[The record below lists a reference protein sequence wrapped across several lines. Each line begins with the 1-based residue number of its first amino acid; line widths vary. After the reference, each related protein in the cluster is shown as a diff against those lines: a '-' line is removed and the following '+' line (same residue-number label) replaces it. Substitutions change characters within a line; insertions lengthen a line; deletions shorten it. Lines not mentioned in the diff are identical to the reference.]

1 MGRKDQY
8 TAEFRTEAVRLW
20 RESGLTFT
28 KVAADLG
35 IPAPTLRSWVRMTQP
50 PRPSYRRRDSGG
62 DGPAAGQSAGPLS
75 DGERTELVE
84 LRRRVRVLETER
96 EILRK
101 AAAFFAQESER
112 TR

>member
-1 MGRKDQY
+1 MLAKQRQF
-8 TAEFRTEAVRLW
+8 TEEFRLDAIRLARSSPQSVR
-20 RESGLTFT
+20 RTAT
-28 KVAADLG
+28 DLG
-35 IPAPTLRSWVRMTQP
+35 IPQATLSRWLREA
-50 PRPSYRRRDSGG
+50 RE
-62 DGPAAGQSAGPLS
+62 AGAVGETLSA
-75 DGERTELVE
+75 DERTELAE

>member
-1 MGRKDQY
+1 VDTYHRGNSRRKESMLAKQRQF
-8 TAEFRTEAVRLW
+8 TEEFRLDAIRLA
-20 RESGLTFT
+20 RSSPRSMRQTAT
-28 KVAADLG
+28 DLG
-35 IPAPTLRSWVRMTQP
+35 IPQATLSRWLREARQ
-50 PRPSYRRRDSGG
+50 
-62 DGPAAGQSAGPLS
+62 AGAVAETLSA
-75 DGERTELVE
+75 DERTELAE